1 MLNHSQHDRVAR
13 KCAAALSAVI
23 DALPQLLADADP
35 ETAALIAADLVKA
48 CLVGPA
54 PIEDAGAALAEV
66 MRRCRED
73 TAAEVEHQPTEFG
86 NWQPSTPPAPDPQM
100 EDES

>member
-1 MLNHSQHDRVAR
+1 MLTTSQHDRVAR

-54 PIEDAGAALAEV
+54 PIEDPGAALAEV
-66 MRRCRED
+66 MRRGRED
-73 TAAEVEHQPTEFG
+73 TAAAVEHQPTEFD
-86 NWQPSTPPAPDPQM
+86 NWQPTPAPGPDPQM
-100 EDES
+100 EDKS